1 MEMHQVRYFLAVA
14 RLLNFTR
21 AAEACNVAQPSLTRA
36 ISMLEAEFGGD
47 LFRRE
52 RRNTHLTQLG
62 DRMLPILRQCYESA
76 QSAKAL
82 ASSVKT
88 GGKVSLTI
96 AIGDTVDIAIIVPQI
111 QELARGIKGLEFALM
126 RGPQEKIAEDLK
138 SGAAEVAV
146 TESFDQ
152 PWDRLDMW
160 PLITERFVFAC
171 SKSHR
176 LAGRS
181 SVDLRELAG
190 EHSIVGNSC
199 EALDTVLSALNADRK
214 DTGVGPGL
222 LSEHDCVA
230 LIAANLAVGVLPA
243 RCARSDGISTG
254 NIATLE
260 PTRSIS
266 AYGVSGRRR
275 SPAANTFIKLL
286 RAADWSPAAVEPIT
300 LKQRLPRPIQLVP
313 AAFVAPVMGDKI
325 KQRATEETHGA
336 NAP

>member
-254 NIATLE
+254 KYCHTRADAIDFGIWRLRPPTLAGGQHVYQAAQSSRLVARCGRTNHIKAAA
-260 PTRSIS
+260 PTSNPARS
-266 AYGVSGRRR
+266 GCFCCPG
-275 SPAANTFIKLL
+275 
-286 RAADWSPAAVEPIT
+286 
-300 LKQRLPRPIQLVP
+300 
-313 AAFVAPVMGDKI
+313 
-325 KQRATEETHGA
+325 HGG
-336 NAP
+336 

>member
-52 RRNTHLTQLG
+52 RRNTHLTRLG
-62 DRMLPILRQCYESA
+62 ERMLPILRQCYESA

-82 ASSVKT
+82 AFSVKT

-96 AIGDTVDIAIIVPQI
+96 AIGDGVDIALIVPQI
-111 QELARGIKGLEFALM
+111 QELGRAIRGLEFVLV
-126 RGPQEKIAEDLK
+126 RGPQEKIAQDLK

-152 PWDRLDMW
+152 PWDRLNLW
-160 PLITERFVFAC
+160 PLFTERIVFAC

-176 LAGRS
+176 LAGRG
-181 SVDLRELAG
+181 SVDLKDLAG

-199 EALDTVLSALNADRK
+199 EALDAVLIALKADRK
-214 DTGVGPGL
+214 DTGVGLGL
-222 LSEHDCVA
+222 LSEHDCIA
-230 LIAANLAVGVLPA
+230 LIDSNLAVGVLPA
-243 RCARSDGISTG
+243 RCAMSDGISTATFG
-254 NIATLE
+254 TLE

-266 AYGVSGRRR
+266 AYSVSGRQR
-275 SPAANTFIKLL
+275 SPAANAFIKLL
-286 RAADWSPAAVEPIT
+286 RAADWSTAGVVEPIT
-300 LKQRLPRPIQLVP
+300 LKQRLPCPIKLVP
-313 AAFVAPVMGDKI
+313 ATVPRD
-325 KQRATEETHGA
+325 RAKPRASEEQTQIA
-336 NAP
+336 NIH